1 MPGPRPLAAERDAV
15 AAACRRLAACGLV
28 SGTTGNVSARRG
40 ELVAVTPTGAE
51 LAELDADQVT
61 VVGLD
66 GAVAGGGLAPTSE
79 LDLHLGVY
87 TRYAA
92 GAVVHTHAPTAT
104 ALSCVL
110 DELPCIHYEMLAF
123 GGTAR
128 VAPYA
133 TFGTPELAAGVLEAL
148 QGRSAALMSNHGTL
162 TFGDDLDAAVRAT
175 DVLEWASG
183 VYLRAVSVGRPRV
196 LDEGDRDAVAAAI
209 SDRAYGTTRP
219 AQRP

>member
-1 MPGPRPLAAERDAV
+1 MTGPRLLAAERDAV

-28 SGTTGNVSARRG
+28 SGTTGNVSARNG
-40 ELVAVTPTGAE
+40 DLVAVTPTGAE
-51 LAELDADQVT
+51 LAELEAGQVT

-66 GAVAGGGLAPTSE
+66 GAVADGDLAPTSE

-87 TRYAA
+87 ARYAA

-110 DELPCIHYEMLAF
+110 DELPCIHYEMLVF

-133 TFGTPELAAGVLEAL
+133 TFGTPALAAGVLDAL
-148 QGRSAALMSNHGTL
+148 EGRSAALMSNHGTL
-162 TFGDDLDAAVRAT
+162 TFGDDLDGAVRAT
-175 DVLEWASG
+175 DVLEWASQ
-183 VYLRAVSVGRPRV
+183 VYLRAVSVGTPRV
-196 LDEGDRDAVAAAI
+196 LGEADREAVAAAI
-209 SDRAYGTTRP
+209 TERGYGATRP
-219 AQRP
+219 AQRR